1 MTMAPGDSESP
12 GASGAVRRVLSM
24 VDSTMGSLA
33 RLLALAAAEEEV
45 EEGIAAAEGA
55 VTVEELH
62 PMENEEAEKEVDAA
76 EGEQEGKSPAVAA
89 YTSRRMRWS

>member
-1 MTMAPGDSESP
+1 MAPGDSESP

-62 PMENEEAEKEVDAA
+62 GENEEAEKEVDAA

>member
-1 MTMAPGDSESP
+1 MAPGDSESP

-24 VDSTMGSLA
+24 VDSTVGSLA
-33 RLLALAAAEEEV
+33 RLLALAEEGEV

-55 VTVEELH
+55 VAVEELH
-62 PMENEEAEKEVDAA
+62 GESEEAEKEVDAA

>member
-1 MTMAPGDSESP
+1 
-12 GASGAVRRVLSM
+12 
-24 VDSTMGSLA
+24 MGSLA
-33 RLLALAAAEEEV
+33 RLLALAAAEEGEV

-55 VTVEELH
+55 VAVEELH
-62 PMENEEAEKEVDAA
+62 GENEEAEKEVDAA